1 MIVKHKVLSVLV
13 LLCTTFSWS
22 QSKIKVFIDL
32 NKVTNDQVTVSV
44 EVPSTTAKSLIYSLP
59 KLIPGTYSEDDYGKY
74 VEQLKAFDAKGTE
87 LKVTKLNDNS
97 WKIDDSNKAKTITY
111 QVNDT
116 YDIEDTHEIFS
127 PAGSNI
133 EAGKNFM
140 INTHAF
146 VGYFDGFANNPYEVT
161 IVHPEK
167 LWGATSMEDLDA
179 SKTKDVFATSRY
191 ATLVEN
197 PIMYAKPDYTT
208 FNIQGM
214 EIMIAV
220 YSPNGLVTAESIT
233 PEMKTMMTAQK
244 NFLGEFNATKKYSV
258 LLYLS
263 DNSKPDAQGFGAL
276 EHPTATT
283 VVFPELMSKEELK
296 EQMKDVVSHE
306 FFHIVTPLS
315 IHSKEIQDF
324 DYNNPKMSEHLW
336 MYEGVT
342 EYFANL
348 FQVNQGLITEDD
360 FYKRMSGKIANASTM
375 NDILPFTKMSSNVL
389 VKPYKDEY
397 LNVYQKGALIAMCI
411 DIEIREKSNGTRGIL
426 DLMKKLSK
434 EYGTQKAFNDNEL
447 FAKITALT
455 YPEIGDFLTKY
466 VSGPTPIPYTDYFAK
481 MGVTKAMVST
491 EGNILIKEQAP
502 LLTIDPN
509 TKEIIFIPHA
519 PLHPFLNDIGLQ
531 GGDVLLSINGKN
543 YNYDNINDLI
553 MWSTSLREND
563 EVIFKIRRDGI
574 EMTFSGK
581 AILPKELI
589 PGYKFT
595 ETAKTALK
603 EAWLKG

>member
-1 MIVKHKVLSVLV
+1 M
-13 LLCTTFSWS
+13 
-22 QSKIKVFIDL
+22 DL

-44 EVPSTTAKSLIYSLP
+44 EVPVTKATSLVYSLP
-59 KLIPGTYSEDDYGKY
+59 KIIPGTYSEDDYGKY
-74 VEQLKAFDAKGTE
+74 IEQFKALDAKGNP
-87 LKVTKLNDNS
+87 LNVIKLNDNS
-97 WKIDDSNKAKTITY
+97 WQIDNANIAKTITY

-116 YDIEDTHEIFS
+116 YDIEETHDIFS

-146 VGYFDGFANNPYEVT
+146 VGYFEGFANNPYEVT

-167 LWGATSMEDLDA
+167 LWGATAMEDMDA

-208 FNIQGM
+208 FNVKGM
-214 EIMIAV
+214 EILIAV
-220 YSPNGLVTAESIT
+220 YSPSGTITAESIT

-244 NFLGEFNATKKYSV
+244 NFLGEFNATKKYAV

-263 DNSKPDAQGFGAL
+263 DNSKPDAEGFGAL
-276 EHPTATT
+276 EHPTSTS
-283 VVFPELMSKEELK
+283 VVFPESMPKEQLK

-348 FQVNQGLITEDD
+348 FQVNQGLITEAD
-360 FYKRMSGKIANASTM
+360 FYKRMSEKIANASTM
-375 NDILPFTKMSSNVL
+375 NDMLPFTKMSSNVL
-389 VKPYKDEY
+389 VKPYKDQY
-397 LNVYQKGALIAMCI
+397 LNVYQKGALIAMCL
-411 DIEIREKSNGTRGIL
+411 DIEIREKSNGKRGIL
-426 DLMKKLSK
+426 DLMKQLSK
-434 EYGTQKAFNDNEL
+434 EYGTQKAFNDEEL
-447 FAKITALT
+447 FAKITTLT
-455 YPEIGDFLTKY
+455 YPEVGAFLTKY
-466 VSGPTPIPYTDYFAK
+466 VSGFTPITYSDYFAK
-481 MGVTKAMVST
+481 MGVTRTMVST
-491 EGNILIKEQAP
+491 DGNLFIKEQAP
-502 LLTIDPN
+502 LITINPN
-509 TKEIIFIPHA
+509 TKEISFIPHA
-519 PLHPFLNDIGLQ
+519 PLHPFLKNLGIESGDI
-531 GGDVLLSINGKN
+531 LLSVNGKD

-553 MWSTSLREND
+553 MWSTSLKEND
-563 EVIFKIRRDGI
+563 EVTFKIKREGI
-574 EMTFSGK
+574 EKTFTGK
-581 AILPKELI
+581 AVLPKELI
-589 PGYKFT
+589 SGYEFT
-595 ETAKTALK
+595 DSSKLALK

>member
-1 MIVKHKVLSVLV
+1 MILKHKFFSVLV
-13 LLCTTFSWS
+13 LLFTTFSWS
-22 QSKIKVFIDL
+22 QSKIKVFMDL

-44 EVPSTTAKSLIYSLP
+44 EVPVTKATSLVYSLP
-59 KLIPGTYSEDDYGKY
+59 KIIPGTYSEDDYGKY
-74 VEQLKAFDAKGTE
+74 IEQFKALDAKGNP
-87 LKVTKLNDNS
+87 LNVIKLNDNS
-97 WKIDDSNKAKTITY
+97 WQIDNANKAKTITY

-116 YDIEDTHEIFS
+116 YDIEETHDIFS

-167 LWGATSMEDLDA
+167 LWGATAMEDMDA

-208 FNIQGM
+208 FNVKGM
-214 EIMIAV
+214 EILIAV
-220 YSPNGLVTAESIT
+220 YSPSGTITAESIT

-244 NFLGEFNATKKYSV
+244 NFLGEFNATKKYAV

-263 DNSKPDAQGFGAL
+263 DNSKPDAEGFGAL
-276 EHPTATT
+276 EHPTSTS
-283 VVFPELMSKEELK
+283 VVFPESMPKEQLK

-348 FQVNQGLITEDD
+348 FQVNQGLITEAD
-360 FYKRMSGKIANASTM
+360 FYKRMSEKIANASTM
-375 NDILPFTKMSSNVL
+375 NDMLPFTKMSSNVL
-389 VKPYKDEY
+389 VKPYKDQY
-397 LNVYQKGALIAMCI
+397 LNVYQKGALIAMCL
-411 DIEIREKSNGTRGIL
+411 DIEIREKSNGKRGIL
-426 DLMKKLSK
+426 DLMKQLSK
-434 EYGTQKAFNDNEL
+434 EYGTQKAFNDEEL
-447 FAKITALT
+447 FAKITTLT
-455 YPEIGDFLTKY
+455 YPEVGAFLTKY
-466 VSGPTPIPYTDYFAK
+466 VSGFTPITYSDYFAK
-481 MGVTKAMVST
+481 MGVTRTMVST
-491 EGNILIKEQAP
+491 DGNLFIKEQAP
-502 LLTIDPN
+502 LITINPN
-509 TKEIIFIPHA
+509 TKEISFIPHA
-519 PLHPFLNDIGLQ
+519 PLHPFLKNLGIESGDI
-531 GGDVLLSINGKN
+531 LLSVNGKD

-553 MWSTSLREND
+553 MWSTSLKENE
-563 EVIFKIRRDGI
+563 EVTFKIKREGI
-574 EMTFSGK
+574 EKTYTGK
-581 AILPKELI
+581 AVLPKELI
-589 PGYKFT
+589 SGYEFT
-595 ETAKTALK
+595 DSSKLALK

>member
-1 MIVKHKVLSVLV
+1 MIINSRVLSVLV
-13 LLCTTFSWS
+13 ALMTTMGWS
-22 QSKIKVFIDL
+22 QSKIKVLMDL
-32 NKVTNDQVTVSV
+32 NKISNDQVTVSV
-44 EVPSTTAKSLIYSLP
+44 EVPSSKATSLLYSFP
-59 KLIPGTYSEDDYGKY
+59 KIIPGTYSEDDYGTY
-74 VEQLKAFDAKGTE
+74 IEEFKAFDAKGTA
-87 LKVTKLNDNS
+87 LKVTKISRNS
-97 WKIDDSNKAKTITY
+97 WMIEASNKAKIITY

-146 VGYFDGFANNPYEVT
+146 VGYFEGFANNPYELT
-161 IVHPEK
+161 IVHPEQ
-167 LWGATSMEDLDA
+167 LWGATALEDLEA

-197 PIMYAKPDYTT
+197 PIMYAKSDYTT

-214 EIMIAV
+214 EILIAV

-233 PEMKTMMTAQK
+233 SVMKQMMTAQK
-244 NFLGEFNATKKYSV
+244 NFLGDFNATKKYAV
-258 LLYLS
+258 LLYLA
-263 DNSKPDAQGFGAL
+263 DNSKPDAEGYGAL

-283 VVFPELMSKEELK
+283 VVMPEAMSKEELA

-315 IHSKEIQDF
+315 IHSKEIQNF

-375 NDILPFTKMSSNVL
+375 NDFLPFTKMSSNVL

-397 LNVYQKGALIAMCI
+397 LNVYEKGALIAMCL
-411 DIEIREKSNGTRGIL
+411 DIEIREKSNGARGIL

-434 EYGTQKAFNDNEL
+434 EYGTEKAFDDAAL
-447 FAKITALT
+447 FDKITALT
-455 YPEIGDFLTKY
+455 YPEVGAFLKKH
-466 VSGPTPIPYTDYFAK
+466 VSGPSPIAYNDYFAK
-481 MGVTKAMVST
+481 MGVTKTMVAT
-491 EGNILIKEQAP
+491 DGNLFIKEQAP

-509 TKEIIFIPHA
+509 TKEISFIEYA
-519 PLHPFLNDIGLQ
+519 PLHPFLKSIGVES
-531 GGDVLLSINGKN
+531 GDVLVSVNDKA
-543 YNYDNINDLI
+543 YNLDNINELI
-553 MWSTSLREND
+553 MWSMSLKENED
-563 EVIFKIRRDGI
+563 VSFVIKRNGV
-574 EMTFSGK
+574 EKKFSGK
-581 AILPKELI
+581 TILPKEMI
-589 PGYKFT
+589 PGFQFT
-595 ETAKTALK
+595 ESAKIQLK
-603 EAWLKG
+603 DAWLKG